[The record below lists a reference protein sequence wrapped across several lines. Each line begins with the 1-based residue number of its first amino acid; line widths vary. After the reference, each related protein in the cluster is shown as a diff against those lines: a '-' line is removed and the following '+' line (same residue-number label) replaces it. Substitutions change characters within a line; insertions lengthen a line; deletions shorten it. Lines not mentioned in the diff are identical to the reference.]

1 MPMSDSDFQKL
12 ELALH
17 KELRA
22 IINNNPEGITEYD
35 MLLLQG
41 KQAKA
46 VKKVWLR
53 NPVKLYT
60 VLYKPTYK
68 EADFAFLMDS
78 LDRTINVME
87 ENIIRLE
94 CQERQM

>member
-60 VLYKPTYK
+60 VLHEHNYK
-68 EADFAFLMDS
+68 EADFKWFMDS
-78 LDRTINVME
+78 LEKTIDCME